1 LDNDQKIKNS
11 NTRKEETNLQYI
23 QRDAERLG
31 VEEVVS
37 GLFVVEGEEAADFAL
52 LYVCLFEGMLAV
64 LGLERYKLDGSGIES
79 TTTYLVGV

>member
-1 LDNDQKIKNS
+1 MDNDQKIKNS